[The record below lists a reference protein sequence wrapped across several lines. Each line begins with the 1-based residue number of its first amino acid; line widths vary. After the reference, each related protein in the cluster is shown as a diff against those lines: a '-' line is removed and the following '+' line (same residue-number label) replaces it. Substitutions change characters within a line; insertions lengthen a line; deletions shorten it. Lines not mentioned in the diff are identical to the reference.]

1 MNFFALGGSILFLIL
16 ASVFIYFVVA
26 TLLDKEVDA
35 KKIMIIGVHIS
46 ILGLYL
52 GVAQIEVQAGFS
64 LIVVL
69 IGFILSLMS
78 VSIDS
83 R

>member
-1 MNFFALGGSILFLIL
+1 MIFFALGGSILFLIL
-16 ASVFIYFVVA
+16 ASVFIYFVLA
-26 TLLDKEVDA
+26 TLVDKEVDA

-78 VSIDS
+78 MSIDS

>member
-1 MNFFALGGSILFLIL
+1 MNVFALGGSILFLIL

-78 VSIDS
+78 MSIDS

>member
-1 MNFFALGGSILFLIL
+1 
-16 ASVFIYFVVA
+16 
-26 TLLDKEVDA
+26 
-35 KKIMIIGVHIS
+35 MIIGVHIS

-78 VSIDS
+78 MSIDS

>member
-16 ASVFIYFVVA
+16 ASVFIYFVLA
-26 TLLDKEVDA
+26 TLVDKEVDA
-35 KKIMIIGVHIS
+35 KKVMIIGVHIS

-52 GVAQIEVQAGFS
+52 GVTQNEVLAGFS

-69 IGFILSLMS
+69 VGFILSLMS
-78 VSIDS
+78 ISIDS

>member
-78 VSIDS
+78 MSIDS